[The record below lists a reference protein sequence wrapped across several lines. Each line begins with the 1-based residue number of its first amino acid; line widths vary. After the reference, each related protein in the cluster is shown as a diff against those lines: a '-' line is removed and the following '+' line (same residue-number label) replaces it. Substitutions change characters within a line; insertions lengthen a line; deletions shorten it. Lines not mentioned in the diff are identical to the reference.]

1 MPHPT
6 MRRQPSSLTRLEVLS
21 VVLETPSVES
31 RSPRDSLSPIDQQ
44 SRDYGRK
51 DASRS
56 VAPGNREV
64 QTQRRRDH
72 PATFSHTPHK
82 PATASRTSSTTA
94 CSPRFPPVT
103 RPYRPT
109 YSSAAKPNGLTTVT
123 LSELRSRLTSDGHT
137 DKFCVTTAH
146 VRRSKSRRKRT
157 SNSALAVPMGN
168 RPSSLNGSPGPD
180 DNASLNSVVRRPVRI
195 LRKSSNNLLK
205 RLDVKSPL
213 PRPLTATSILVTS
226 HGHFDASLDSF
237 IEPAHSARESVI
249 MLPSAATATTLVDGD
264 AADHPL
270 SASTTIKDGRC
281 DSKSP
286 YQAAVEDA
294 DEDFVDVPPPVP
306 THRSSALS
314 PTIPAPSP
322 LPEDSPHKYGLK
334 DHMDTPEP
342 EQEPPVDININ
353 KARRRSSGL
362 EIFTEAKTLQS
373 ASSFLNGLSTNRR
386 RAESQTR
393 TSESWPMT
401 LSRGS
406 SNTHL
411 SSHLSSHPNSRPA
424 SRPTSTARHT
434 KGNGLA
440 DQDARRRGHNFKT
453 NGFAF
458 SRPLS
463 LTQLK
468 CYLAH
473 SRLLVSQ
480 NRAAPVECAMCHMD
494 DEREHFSCCW
504 CAVRMCRF
512 CRGVLV
518 VGGLGALR
526 ERVKVGERGGSEGES
541 STESLGTVGERGRAF
556 V

>member
-21 VVLETPSVES
+21 VVLETPSLES

-44 SRDYGRK
+44 FRGYDRK

-56 VAPGNREV
+56 VIPAGSSSSRNAGNRDG
-64 QTQRRRDH
+64 QTQQRRDH
-72 PATFSHTPHK
+72 HTTFSHTPHK
-82 PATASRTSSTTA
+82 HATASRTSSTTA

-103 RPYRPT
+103 RPYRPA

-157 SNSALAVPMGN
+157 PNSTLAVPMGN

-180 DNASLNSVVRRPVRI
+180 DNASLNSVVRRPARI

-205 RLDVKSPL
+205 RLDMKSPL
-213 PRPLTATSILVTS
+213 PRPLTAISIPVTS

-237 IEPAHSARESVI
+237 LEPAHLARESVI

-264 AADHPL
+264 AADQPL

-286 YQAAVEDA
+286 YQAAVEHA

-306 THRSSALS
+306 THRLSALS

-342 EQEPPVDININ
+342 EQEPPVDISIN

-362 EIFTEAKTLQS
+362 EIFTPK
-373 ASSFLNGLSTNRR
+373 
-386 RAESQTR
+386 
-393 TSESWPMT
+393 P
-401 LSRGS
+401 
-406 SNTHL
+406 SNPPPP
-411 SSHLSSHPNSRPA
+411 S
-424 SRPTSTARHT
+424 STASPPT
-434 KGNGLA
+434 AGAPNPKLA
-440 DQDARRRGHNFKT
+440 PRNPG
-453 NGFAF
+453 
-458 SRPLS
+458 P
-463 LTQLK
+463 QL
-468 CYLAH
+468 
-473 SRLLVSQ
+473 
-480 NRAAPVECAMCHMD
+480 
-494 DEREHFSCCW
+494 
-504 CAVRMCRF
+504 
-512 CRGVLV
+512 
-518 VGGLGALR
+518 
-526 ERVKVGERGGSEGES
+526 
-541 STESLGTVGERGRAF
+541 
-556 V
+556 